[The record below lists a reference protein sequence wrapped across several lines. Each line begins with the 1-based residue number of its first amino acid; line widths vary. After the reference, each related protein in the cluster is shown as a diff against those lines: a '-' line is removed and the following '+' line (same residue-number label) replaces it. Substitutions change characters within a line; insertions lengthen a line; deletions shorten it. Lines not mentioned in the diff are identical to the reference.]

1 MKKRWKA
8 HESEENR
15 VHMWRKV
22 TLKGETE
29 MDYV

>member
-1 MKKRWKA
+1 MRKRMNRK
-8 HESEENR
+8 ENR
-15 VHMWRKV
+15 VNMWRKV

>member
-1 MKKRWKA
+1 MRKRMNR
-8 HESEENR
+8 EENR